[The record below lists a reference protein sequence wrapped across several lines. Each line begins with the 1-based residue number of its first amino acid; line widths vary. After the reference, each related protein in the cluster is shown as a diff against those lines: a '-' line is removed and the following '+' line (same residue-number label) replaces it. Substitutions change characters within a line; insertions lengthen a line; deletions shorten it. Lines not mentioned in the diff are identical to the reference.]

1 MNIKGLVRKF
11 INGTDDDYIESEE
24 QEYEDDF
31 DFAPDQSPL
40 PEPQIH
46 PVHSRSEKPP
56 AGMLS
61 ISILQRTPR
70 VRSSPTSFSKR

>member
-46 PVHSRSEKPP
+46 PP

>member
-46 PVHSRSEKPP
+46 PVHSRSDSSCSREKRKNHL
-56 AGMLS
+56 AVVYS
-61 ISILQRTPR
+61 
-70 VRSSPTSFSKR
+70 